1 MIIVDTDIWIEH
13 LKASNRQLAIL
24 GEALEALVHPYVR
37 GEIALGSLPDRKRLL
52 ARFDGMPQPPVA
64 RHSYVMQLIEAENL
78 FSSGIGYVRF
88 ASDRL
93 DPVAPR
99 ESYLDSRPAPS
110 QAGNPPRRGL
120 PAMTQAP
127 IRIGICGWSFG
138 LWRGVFNSQGN
149 PAAAQALIGRP

>member
-24 GEALEALVHPYVR
+24 GEALEALVNPYVR

-78 FSSGIGYVRF
+78 FSSGIGYVDSHLI
-88 ASDRL
+88 ASTRL
-93 DPVAPR
+93 LPGSRIWTRDQRLLKQAIRLGVAYQP
-99 ESYLDSRPAPS
+99 
-110 QAGNPPRRGL
+110 
-120 PAMTQAP
+120 
-127 IRIGICGWSFG
+127 
-138 LWRGVFNSQGN
+138 
-149 PAAAQALIGRP
+149 